1 MMARAAS
8 ATFRRSARAGSLEL
22 SEIVRISEKARAMR
36 AAGEDVLSF
45 GTGEPDFPT
54 PPHVIEQT
62 CAAMRQGAIRYP
74 PTQGLPELRQ
84 AICDDAGAQTGF
96 SANPAEVIV
105 STGAKQVL
113 FNAFLATLDP
123 GDEVILPAPY
133 WTNYA
138 DIVGLVGGKAVRVD
152 CGAELTLTPGRL
164 RSAITPKTRWLVLN
178 SPGNPSG
185 KVYSRAELEALAEV
199 LREFAQ
205 VWVMA
210 DEIYQHI
217 SYEPFCSF
225 RVAAP
230 GLSDRTLIVNGVSKS
245 YAMIGWRIGWG
256 IGPVELIRA
265 MVAVQGQSTSP
276 ASVVS
281 QIAACAALSGPQELL
296 GERCESFRRRRDLVV
311 SAINAIEAVSCRV
324 PGGAFYIFPD
334 CRATYGL
341 SAPDGTTIADD
352 SDYCGYIL
360 DSARVAIVPGRTF
373 GLGGHFR
380 LSYAYAEDDLVEG
393 CRRIEAATAA
403 LAPC

>member
-1 MMARAAS
+1 
-8 ATFRRSARAGSLEL
+8 
-22 SEIVRISEKARAMR
+22 MR
-36 AAGEDVLSF
+36 TAGEDVLSF

-84 AICDDAGAQTGF
+84 AICDDAEAQTGL

-138 DIVGLVGGKAVRVD
+138 DIVRLVGGTVGRVD

-164 RSAITPKTRWLVLN
+164 RSAITPNTRWLVLN

-199 LREFAQ
+199 LRDFER

-230 GLSDRTLIVNGVSKS
+230 DLEDRTLIVNGVSKS

-256 IGPVELIRA
+256 IGPLELIRA

-311 SAINAIEAVSCRV
+311 SAINAIEALSCRV
-324 PGGAFYIFPD
+324 PGGAFYIYPD

-341 SAPDGTTIADD
+341 GAPDGTIISDD
-352 SDYCGYIL
+352 SGYCSYIL
-360 DSARVAIVPGRTF
+360 DSARVAIVPGSTF

-380 LSYAYAEDDLVEG
+380 LSYAYAEEDLVEG
-393 CRRIEAATAA
+393 CRRIAAATAA
-403 LAPC
+403 LAQR